1 MARLDKAL
9 HLLFSLQVPVPITQM
24 EISVKRVS
32 LGLGIGW
39 VTRRGYMKWGQA
51 SPLGGSC
58 CHCHIVPSS
67 SKSFMWV
74 PAWGWPRCGCTSAR
88 AMALPVPSAAWP
100 GTRTVPGMAPPAPA
114 TSPRASAATS
124 ATPALCTSAWT
135 RT

>member
-1 MARLDKAL
+1 MARLGKAL
-9 HLLFSLQVPVPITQM
+9 HLLFPLQVPVPITQM

-32 LGLGIGW
+32 PGLGSGW
-39 VTRRGYMKWGQA
+39 VTRRGYTRWGQA

-58 CHCHIVPSS
+58 HHCRIVPSS
-67 SKSFMWV
+67 SKSFMWA

-88 AMALPVPSAAWP
+88 ATALPVLSAAWP
-100 GTRTVPGMAPPAPA
+100 GTRTVPGMALPAPA